1 MGENHNISIVK
12 KTDAEYPAALLKI
25 KNPPQNLYCIGDVSL
40 MKQKC
45 LAVVG
50 SRKCSEY
57 GRQTAMKIGKT
68 AAENEV
74 VIVSGMAKGIDSF
87 GHLGALRNGGK
98 TIAVLGGGV
107 NVCYPASNR
116 RLYEE
121 ICENGL
127 VISET
132 EPDTKPMPYMFP
144 LRNRIISGLSAG
156 IAVVEAGTSSGSLI
170 TAEIAA
176 EQGRD
181 VFAVP
186 GNINSPYSLGT
197 NKLLTDGAIPIAT
210 VDDIF
215 TGIGVSP
222 RAAAEQLENLGNDE
236 ALIYSFVKNKGETTI
251 DELCAKLGKDAFF
264 VNGIVGVMEIKGLL
278 SFNLGKIFVAKF

>member
-25 KNPPQNLYCIGDVSL
+25 KNPPQSLYCIGDVSL

-121 ICENGL
+121 ICESGL

-132 EPDTKPMPYMFP
+132 EPGIKPMPYMFP
-144 LRNRIISGLSAG
+144 LRNRIISGLSEG

-222 RAAAEQLENLGNDE
+222 RAAAEQLENLGDDE

>member
-12 KTDAEYPAALLKI
+12 KTDAEYPSALLKI
-25 KNPPQNLYCIGDVSL
+25 KNSPQCLYCIGDVSL

-116 RLYEE
+116 KLYEE
-121 ICENGL
+121 ICERGL

-132 EPDTKPMPYMFP
+132 EPDIKPMPYMFP

-197 NKLLTDGAIPIAT
+197 NKLLTDGATPIAT

-222 RAAAEQLENLGNDE
+222 RAAAEQLENLGDDE

>member
-1 MGENHNISIVK
+1 MK
-12 KTDAEYPAALLKI
+12 KTDAEYPDALLKI
-25 KNPPQNLYCIGDVSL
+25 KNPPQSLYCIGDVSL

-116 RLYEE
+116 KLYEE
-121 ICENGL
+121 ICERGL

-132 EPDTKPMPYMFP
+132 EPDIKPMPYMFP

-222 RAAAEQLENLGNDE
+222 RAAAEQLENLGDDE

>member
-1 MGENHNISIVK
+1 MK
-12 KTDAEYPAALLKI
+12 KTDAEYPDALLKI
-25 KNPPQNLYCIGDVSL
+25 KNPPQSLYCIGDVSL

-74 VIVSGMAKGIDSF
+74 VVVSGMAKGIDSF

-121 ICENGL
+121 ICEKGL

-132 EPDTKPMPYMFP
+132 EPDIKPMPYMFP
-144 LRNRIISGLSAG
+144 LRNRIISGLSEG

-222 RAAAEQLENLGNDE
+222 RAAAEQLENLGDDE

>member
-1 MGENHNISIVK
+1 MVKNHNISIVK
-12 KTDAEYPAALLKI
+12 RTDAEYPDSLIGI
-25 KNPPQNLYCIGDVSL
+25 KNAPNILYCIGDVSL
-40 MKQKC
+40 LNKKS

-57 GRQTAMKIGKT
+57 GRQTAMKIAKT
-68 AAENEV
+68 AAENDIV
-74 VIVSGMAKGIDSF
+74 VVSGMARGIDSF

-98 TIAVLGGGV
+98 TIAVLGSGV
-107 NVCYPASNR
+107 NVCYPAANR
-116 RLYEE
+116 KLYEE
-121 ICENGL
+121 ICEKGL

-144 LRNRIISGLSAG
+144 MRNRIISGLSSG
-156 IAVVEAGTSSGSLI
+156 VAVVEAGTSSGSLI

-215 TGIGVSP
+215 TGIGISL
-222 RAAAEQLENLGNDE
+222 RAAPEQLEAMGADE
-236 ALIYSFVKNKGETTI
+236 AAIYEFVKKNGETTI
-251 DELCAKLGKDAFF
+251 DEICAKMEKNAFF
-264 VNGIVGVMEIKGLL
+264 VNGIIGIMEIKGLV
-278 SFNLGKIFVAKF
+278 SVSLGKIFVAKF

>member
-12 KTDAEYPAALLKI
+12 KTDAEYPDALLKI
-25 KNPPQNLYCIGDVSL
+25 KNPPQSLYCIGDVSL

-121 ICENGL
+121 ICEKGL

-132 EPDTKPMPYMFP
+132 EPDIIWDSVKNDCHTAVNTTSFAGTTNFSFSLYVFSPSLHPANVQFTFEKVFSGS
-144 LRNRIISGLSAG
+144 IISAP
-156 IAVVEAGTSSGSLI
+156 SS
-170 TAEIAA
+170 
-176 EQGRD
+176 
-181 VFAVP
+181 
-186 GNINSPYSLGT
+186 
-197 NKLLTDGAIPIAT
+197 
-210 VDDIF
+210 
-215 TGIGVSP
+215 
-222 RAAAEQLENLGNDE
+222 
-236 ALIYSFVKNKGETTI
+236 
-251 DELCAKLGKDAFF
+251 
-264 VNGIVGVMEIKGLL
+264 
-278 SFNLGKIFVAKF
+278 